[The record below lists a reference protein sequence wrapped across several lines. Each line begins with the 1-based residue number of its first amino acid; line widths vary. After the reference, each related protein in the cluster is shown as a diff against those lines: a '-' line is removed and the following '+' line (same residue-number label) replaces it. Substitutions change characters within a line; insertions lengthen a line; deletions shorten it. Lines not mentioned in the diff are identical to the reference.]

1 MNSMDTFSGS
11 ILAGFQEKYGMLK
24 RLATNIYM
32 ALFQHDGCEGAS
44 LDTQSILASN
54 SYALEIADMMNALQG
69 GQSSSKQPKL
79 DPLAVRKEYEKAIVD
94 NLLEAIR
101 AAAAASED
109 FFLQKATVQGSETAP
124 NQ

>member
-1 MNSMDTFSGS
+1 MDTFSVS

-54 SYALEIADMMNALQG
+54 SYALEIADILNDLQG
-69 GQSSSKQPKL
+69 GQSSSKQPKP
-79 DPLAVRKEYEKAIVD
+79 DPLAVRKEYEKEIVD
-94 NLLEAIR
+94 DLLKAIR

-109 FFLQKATVQGSETAP
+109 LCMQRAITQGSGTAP
-124 NQ
+124 KQ